1 MLSKREVVSHKGP
14 LPFHLEGK
22 IVSVLKASV
31 QNIGLE
37 PRSLNEFHSGLSLPV
52 GSSTIGYLQT
62 ELGTEQKGG
71 GN

>member
-1 MLSKREVVSHKGP
+1 ML
-14 LPFHLEGK
+14 
-22 IVSVLKASV
+22 SVLKAIV

-52 GSSTIGYLQT
+52 GSRTKGYLRI